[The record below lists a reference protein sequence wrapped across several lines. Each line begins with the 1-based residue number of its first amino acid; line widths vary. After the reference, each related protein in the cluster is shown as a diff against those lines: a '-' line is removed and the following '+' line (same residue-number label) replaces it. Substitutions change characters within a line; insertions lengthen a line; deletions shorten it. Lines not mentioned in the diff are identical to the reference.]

1 MENLPID
8 EAFAPVR
15 ALRHGA
21 DALQRAPV
29 GLLVGGALILL
40 LDTCAGSGGNQGDL
54 SELTGHLDQSQARL
68 VVGLVWL
75 FTVFAIASFF
85 LRCWLLPGWLRLHRH
100 VLQTGEDAMGALFG
114 GGDAFLRMLGWQVLN
129 KVILLGTFVVAA
141 LPGGALMA
149 LGAAQENDVLASVGA
164 VLLLVL
170 ALPVLVYVWLGLVLG
185 DYAVALEDLR
195 PVATLERTWE
205 LARGNRLRLG
215 VFFGVMELF
224 SLLGVL
230 LCCVGVFLTR
240 PIAQIGATEAFLLAT
255 VPGAKDWVVP
265 GEVA

>member
-1 MENLPID
+1 METSPITD
-8 EAFAPVR
+8 AFAPVR

-29 GLLVGGALILL
+29 GLLVGGALLLL

-54 SELTGHLDQSQARL
+54 AEVTQHLDEAQARL
-68 VVGLVWL
+68 VVGFAWL
-75 FTVFAIASFF
+75 LTVVAIASFF

-100 VLQTGEDAMGALFG
+100 VLQTGQDALGTLFG
-114 GGDAFLRMLGWQVLN
+114 GGDVFLRMLGWQILN

-149 LGAAQENDVLASVGA
+149 LGAAQENDILGAVGA
-164 VLLLVL
+164 LLLIVL

-185 DYAVALEDLR
+185 DFAVALENLG
-195 PVATLERTWE
+195 PVATLDRTWE

-240 PIAQIGATEAFLLAT
+240 PIAQIGATEAYLLAT

-265 GEVA
+265 GEAP